1 MVRFLRSLDQSIEDY
16 GRSTK
21 KLLDLKADIL
31 CEGHFG
37 IYKTKKDVRN
47 YILTYREQYGVE

>member
-1 MVRFLRSLDQSIEDY
+1 MQ
-16 GRSTK
+16 

-37 IYKTKKDVRN
+37 VIKPASEVEHYITN
-47 YILTYREQYGVE
+47 YMESNRP